1 MSETVPAKVAE
12 SRSLMPDFIR
22 ALARSKPG
30 LAGAVILTAFVLAA
44 LFAPV
49 LGLADPVRGDLL
61 ARLKAPTI
69 GLSGFG
75 AHPLGTD
82 QLGRD
87 ILSRIIYGGRVTLM
101 IAALSVLTG
110 GVFGVVVGLV
120 SGFFGGW
127 VDRVLMRIVDMQL
140 SVPLTILAL
149 LIIASLGPALH
160 NLVMVLA
167 LTSWV
172 QYARVV
178 RGQVLA
184 VKSREYIQ
192 SARAIAAHPMRII
205 FHHVLPN
212 VMTPAIVVLT
222 LELARIILLEA
233 GLSFLGLGIQPPD
246 AAWGRM
252 LAEGR
257 SFMQTAW
264 WLSVFPGVAI
274 MLTVLSVN
282 LLGDWLRD
290 YFDPHLEG

>member
-1 MSETVPAKVAE
+1 MGAAMSESRPVALSMLPAFVPA
-12 SRSLMPDFIR
+12 LF
-22 ALARSKPG
+22 RSKPG
-30 LAGAVILTAFVLAA
+30 LAGAVILTIFVLAA
-44 LFAPV
+44 LLAPI
-49 LGLADPVRGDLL
+49 LGLPDPVKGDLL
-61 ARLKAPTI
+61 ARLKPPTI
-69 GLSGFG
+69 SLSGFG

-110 GVFGVVVGLV
+110 GVFGVVIGLI

-149 LIIASLGPALH
+149 LIIASLGPELH
-160 NLVMVLA
+160 NLVAVLA

-184 VKSREYIQ
+184 VRSREYIQ
-192 SARAIAAHPMRII
+192 SARAIAAHPLRII

-233 GLSFLGLGIQPPD
+233 GLSFLGLGIQPPA

-257 SFMQTAW
+257 TFMSTAW
-264 WLSVFPGVAI
+264 WLSVFPGLAI

>member
-1 MSETVPAKVAE
+1 MTEPVA
-12 SRSLMPDFIR
+12 SRAIAMPQFLR
-22 ALARSKPG
+22 ALLRSKPG
-30 LAGAVILTAFVLAA
+30 TIGAVILTIFVLAA
-44 LFAPV
+44 LLAPL
-49 LGLADPVRGDLL
+49 LGLPDPVKGNLL
-61 ARLKAPTI
+61 ARLKEPTI
-69 GLSGFG
+69 SLTGLGP
-75 AHPLGTD
+75 HPLGTD

-87 ILSRIIYGGRVTLM
+87 ILSRIVHGGRVTLM
-101 IAALSVLTG
+101 IAGLSVLTG
-110 GVFGVVVGLV
+110 GIFGVVVGLI

-140 SVPLTILAL
+140 AVPLTILAL
-149 LIIASLGPALH
+149 LIIASLGPSLT

-192 SARAIAAHPMRII
+192 SARAIAAHPLRII

-212 VMTPAIVVLT
+212 VLTPAIVVLT

-252 LAEGR
+252 LSEGR
-257 SFMQTAW
+257 AFMSTAW
-264 WLSVFPGVAI
+264 WLSVFPGLAI

-290 YFDPHLEG
+290 YFDPHLES

>member
-1 MSETVPAKVAE
+1 MNERRAV
-12 SRSLMPDFIR
+12 MPQFAG
-22 ALARSKPG
+22 ALLRSKPG
-30 LAGAVILTAFVLAA
+30 AIGAFILLVFVLAA
-44 LFAPV
+44 LFAPM
-49 LGLADPVRGDLL
+49 LGLPDPVKSDLL
-61 ARLKAPTI
+61 ARLRAPTI
-69 GLSGFG
+69 SLTGLGP
-75 AHPLGTD
+75 HPLGTD

-87 ILSRIIYGGRVTLM
+87 ILSRIIHGGRVTLM

-110 GVFGVVVGLV
+110 GIFGVVIGLI

-127 VDRVLMRIVDMQL
+127 VDRILMRIVDMQL
-140 SVPLTILAL
+140 AVPLTILAL
-149 LIIASLGPALH
+149 LIIASLGPNLF

-184 VKSREYIQ
+184 VKNREYIQ
-192 SARAIAAHPMRII
+192 SARAIASHPLRII

-233 GLSFLGLGIQPPD
+233 GLSFLGLGIQPPA

-252 LAEGR
+252 LSEGR
-257 SFMQTAW
+257 AFMSTAW
-264 WLSVFPGVAI
+264 WLSVFPGLAI

-290 YFDPHLEG
+290 YFDPHLES

>member
-1 MSETVPAKVAE
+1 MRETRSVLPAFVPA
-12 SRSLMPDFIR
+12 LF
-22 ALARSKPG
+22 RSKPG
-30 LAGAVILTAFVLAA
+30 LAGAVILTIFILAA
-44 LFAPV
+44 LFAPM
-49 LGLADPVRGDLL
+49 LDLPDPVKGDLL
-61 ARLKAPTI
+61 ARLKPPTI
-69 GLSGFG
+69 SLSGFG
-75 AHPLGTD
+75 ADPLGTD

-101 IAALSVLTG
+101 IAALSVVTG
-110 GVFGVVVGLV
+110 GVFGVVIGLI

-127 VDRVLMRIVDMQL
+127 VDRILMRIVDMQL

-160 NLVMVLA
+160 NLVVVLA

-192 SARAIAAHPMRII
+192 SARAIAAHPLRII

-257 SFMQTAW
+257 SFMSTAW
-264 WLSVFPGVAI
+264 WLSVFPGLAI

>member
-1 MSETVPAKVAE
+1 MSNART
-12 SRSLMPDFIR
+12 LMPHFLP

-30 LAGAVILTAFVLAA
+30 LIGAVILTIFVLAA
-44 LFAPV
+44 LFAPM
-49 LGLADPVRGDLL
+49 LGLPDPVKGDLL
-61 ARLKAPTI
+61 SRLKPPTI

-75 AHPLGTD
+75 VHPLGTD

-87 ILSRIIYGGRVTLM
+87 ILSRIVHGGRVTLM

-110 GVFGVVVGLV
+110 GIFGVVIGLV
-120 SGFFGGW
+120 AGFFGGW
-127 VDRVLMRIVDMQL
+127 TDRILMRIVDMQL
-140 SVPLTILAL
+140 AVPLTILAL
-149 LIIASLGPALH
+149 LVIAALGPSLH
-160 NLVMVLA
+160 ILVIVLA

-192 SARAIAAHPMRII
+192 SARAIAASPSRII
-205 FHHVLPN
+205 FHHILPN

-233 GLSFLGLGIQPPD
+233 GLSFLGLGIQPPA

-252 LAEGR
+252 LSEGR
-257 SFMQTAW
+257 AFMSTAW
-264 WLSVFPGVAI
+264 WLSVFPGLAI
-274 MLTVLSVN
+274 MLTVLGVN

-290 YFDPHLEG
+290 YFDPHLES

>member
-1 MSETVPAKVAE
+1 MSESRTVVRSMLPAFVPA
-12 SRSLMPDFIR
+12 LF
-22 ALARSKPG
+22 RSKPG
-30 LAGAVILTAFVLAA
+30 LAGAVILTIFVLAA
-44 LFAPV
+44 LLAPI
-49 LGLADPVRGDLL
+49 LGLPDPVRGDLL
-61 ARLKAPTI
+61 TRLKPPTI
-69 GLSGFG
+69 GLAGFG

-110 GVFGVVVGLV
+110 GVFGVVIGLI

-160 NLVMVLA
+160 NLVAVLA

-257 SFMQTAW
+257 SFMSTAW

>member
-1 MSETVPAKVAE
+1 MTDRFAMPQFLPA
-12 SRSLMPDFIR
+12 L
-22 ALARSKPG
+22 LRSKPG
-30 LAGAVILTAFVLAA
+30 AIGGFILAAFVLMA
-44 LFAPV
+44 LFAPL
-49 LGLADPVRGDLL
+49 LGLPDPVKGDLL

-69 GLSGFG
+69 SLSGLG

-101 IAALSVLTG
+101 IGALSVVTG
-110 GVFGVVVGLV
+110 GIFGVVVGLI

-127 VDRVLMRIVDMQL
+127 TDRILMRIVDMQL
-140 SVPLTILAL
+140 AVPLTILAL
-149 LIIASLGPALH
+149 LIIASLGPSLH
-160 NLVMVLA
+160 NLVIVLA

-184 VKSREYIQ
+184 VKNREYIQ
-192 SARAIAAHPMRII
+192 SAYAIAASPLRII
-205 FHHVLPN
+205 FCHVLPN
-212 VMTPAIVVLT
+212 VMTPSIVVLT

-233 GLSFLGLGIQPPD
+233 GLSFLGLGIQPP
-246 AAWGRM
+246 AASWGRM
-252 LAEGR
+252 LSEGR
-257 SFMQTAW
+257 AFLSTAW
-264 WLSVFPGVAI
+264 WLSVFPGLAI

-290 YFDPHLEG
+290 YFDPHLES